1 MADRQTKIEIPDP
14 VEGEASA
21 TAEQLQFIRQLVEGM
36 SLQGYRFDYRKLGTQ
51 QAAAVIDQLL
61 SLNKTQGQSAPTPPT
76 KPRKQGP
83 GCIISLARGT
93 TTLIV
98 WAIVLAGVA
107 GGAYLIHW
115 RMNQVKPPSGDQQET
130 AQADDTPNS
139 PQNNSDNTSRES
151 SIFSGL
157 GASDTPSTDPAPRPN
172 TPDDAPDSTTPDPI
186 TPPTPAGP
194 DPALLKQ
201 IAGLE
206 ELLVKLSQYTRNDFP
221 QNIRI
226 QSSEAM
232 QRKLADF
239 DQAFAAISAKDPA
252 LARRISSVIADFA
265 AQSVDGTAVREE
277 IKAIRQALDTLR
289 EGL

>member
-1 MADRQTKIEIPDP
+1 MAERQTKIEIPDP
-14 VEGEASA
+14 VEGEAPA
-21 TAEQLQFIRQLVEGM
+21 TAEQLQFIRQLVSGM
-36 SLQGYRFDYRKLGTQ
+36 SLQGYRFDYRKMGTQ
-51 QAAAVIDQLL
+51 QAAAVIDQLIA
-61 SLNKTQGQSAPTPPT
+61 LNKAQGKPAPT

-83 GCIISLARGT
+83 GCIVSLVRGT
-93 TTLIV
+93 TALLV

-107 GGAYLIHW
+107 GGAYLIYW
-115 RMNQVKPPSGDQQET
+115 RMNQAPPTPDEQDQDT
-130 AQADDTPNS
+130 AQADT
-139 PQNNSDNTSRES
+139 PQNNANNNADSRES
-151 SIFSGL
+151 NIFSGL
-157 GASDTPSTDPAPRPN
+157 GASDTPSTDPTPTPDTPDN
-172 TPDDAPDSTTPDPI
+172 TPDASTPDPV
-186 TPPTPAGP
+186 TPPTPVGP

-232 QRKLADF
+232 QRKLEDF
-239 DQAFAAISAKDPA
+239 DQAFSAIRAKDPA

-265 AQSVDGTAVREE
+265 AQSVDGPAVRDE
-277 IKAIRQALDTLR
+277 ITAIRKALDTLR